1 MSEDAAPPIIEGFT
15 LFEYRRENCKR
26 GGLATYIK
34 KPLQIEASN
43 GNEFGLQT
51 KIILPN
57 S

>member
-1 MSEDAAPPIIEGFT
+1 MSEDAAPPIIKGFT

-43 GNEFGLQT
+43 GNEFGL
-51 KIILPN
+51 
-57 S
+57 